1 MLDAELQRLRDDNTA
16 IADLVNELETR
27 LAQPLPPEPPFPVMS
42 DMTALQDRVYAMA
55 RMVGSMKRAI
65 RGRILQQ
72 TLATDFPLQE
82 ERPEDPR
89 PTGDVMSGWRPFG
102 NVIVDDAWAWRGGC
116 SHVSG
121 L

>member
-16 IADLVNELETR
+16 IADLVDELARR
-27 LAQPLPPEPPFPVMS
+27 LTQPLPPEPPFAIMS
-42 DMTALQDRVYAMA
+42 DVTALQDRVYGMA

-65 RGRILQQ
+65 RDRILQQ

-82 ERPEDPR
+82 ERPEDSR
-89 PTGDVMSGWRPFG
+89 PT
-102 NVIVDDAWAWRGGC
+102 
-116 SHVSG
+116 

>member
-16 IADLVNELETR
+16 IADLVDELGRR
-27 LAQPLPPEPPFPVMS
+27 LAQPLPPEPPFLVMS
-42 DMTALQDRVYAMA
+42 DVTSLQDRVHGMA

-65 RGRILQQ
+65 RDRNLQQ

-82 ERPEDPR
+82 ERPEDPS
-89 PTGDVMSGWRPFG
+89 PT
-102 NVIVDDAWAWRGGC
+102 
-116 SHVSG
+116 